1 MVRCRTWSAEL
12 LGRVTVKEFV
22 KIHETESIYIPT
34 GAVHQ
39 LEKSRPQ
46 RRFGKGADFVADAL
60 QNVQRLDRGRHGLT
74 PTPINAQTLTS
85 EAVAPFLSNRCF
97 EGKSSGE

>member
-46 RRFGKGADFVADAL
+46 RRFGKGADFV
-60 QNVQRLDRGRHGLT
+60 RGCSSER
-74 PTPINAQTLTS
+74 PTSRPRSPWLNAH
-85 EAVAPFLSNRCF
+85 PY
-97 EGKSSGE
+97 